1 MITWR
6 LKGLAMT
13 RRKPAGAFSAVGC
26 VRSGEPSLALTGV
39 LVLLCHKLR
48 KQQGHR
54 GSRRARTL
62 ARLMRMV
69 AIELRTWRSGRGGG
83 SAGSVI
89 FG

>member
-1 MITWR
+1 MSVRAWLR
-6 LKGLAMT
+6 VE
-13 RRKPAGAFSAVGC
+13 RKVGRAVR
-26 VRSGEPSLALTGV
+26 VTLR

-54 GSRRARTL
+54 GSLRARTW

-83 SAGSVI
+83 SAGSII